1 MSTTGL
7 PVISFQRWRWSP
19 RSLNISHLALCRE
32 SWTRLLWTR
41 GFTRW
46 VPPRLRHHVR
56 EACSSQ
62 NQPKQLQIL
71 RHHVSTWKS
80 AGDEKA
86 GGSRDATH
94 HLHRVSPRCL
104 GSFFSVKH
112 VFALV
117 ASSNVHYI
125 YRGKLKWQV
134 MGWIMNIVSSGELSQ
149 LIYPGSHFW
158 NLSVPPLSRDSVD
171 PGILNSFA
179 TAAYRFG
186 HSLVQSIFRLIHVNS
201 RKISARSSRD
211 VGTLQHTLLAPPK
224 GTLYSHGA
232 PQQLLQ
238 ITMQCM

>member
-7 PVISFQRWRWSP
+7 PVISFQHWRWSP
-19 RSLNISHLALCRE
+19 CCLNISHLALCRE

-46 VPPRLRHHVR
+46 VPPCLRHHVR

-94 HLHRVSPRCL
+94 HLHRVSPRCP

-112 VFALV
+112 VFVLV
-117 ASSNVHYI
+117 VSSILYRWLYITSTGGSSN
-125 YRGKLKWQV
+125 GKSWDESWTLWVQ
-134 MGWIMNIVSSGELSQ
+134 VSSVNWSTLDLISETYLSR
-149 LIYPGSHFW
+149 LYPGTVWTLASW
-158 NLSVPPLSRDSVD
+158 TVLP
-171 PGILNSFA
+171 
-179 TAAYRFG
+179 
-186 HSLVQSIFRLIHVNS
+186 
-201 RKISARSSRD
+201 
-211 VGTLQHTLLAPPK
+211 LQHIDSDTAWFRA
-224 GTLYSHGA
+224 YSG
-232 PQQLLQ
+232 
-238 ITMQCM
+238 

>member
-19 RSLNISHLALCRE
+19 CCLNISHLALCRE

-62 NQPKQLQIL
+62 NQPKNLQIL

-94 HLHRVSPRCL
+94 HLHRVSPRCP
-104 GSFFSVKH
+104 GSFLHFIYIWLYITSTGGG
-112 VFALV
+112 
-117 ASSNVHYI
+117 SN
-125 YRGKLKWQV
+125 GKSWDESWEL
-134 MGWIMNIVSSGELSQ
+134 WIQVSSIPSTFDLPRISFLKLICPALST
-149 LIYPGSHFW
+149 G
-158 NLSVPPLSRDSVD
+158 
-171 PGILNSFA
+171 
-179 TAAYRFG
+179 
-186 HSLVQSIFRLIHVNS
+186 
-201 RKISARSSRD
+201 
-211 VGTLQHTLLAPPK
+211 
-224 GTLYSHGA
+224 
-232 PQQLLQ
+232 
-238 ITMQCM
+238 